1 MPITLPNFSANQ
13 PQKGLVSDLSTA
25 LSAYMAQKQ
34 EDLKNEGQQYENMYT
49 KAKGEKAPEFVE
61 SEIQRNKNLAL
72 MEALKIAHESKYG
85 PLQAQ
90 ADLEAQQALTRHRN
104 AEAQYA
110 GKTTTQKDLAAAF
123 GEGTPEYN
131 NALKKSYNVLEQGGN
146 EIGVPYEQLQA
157 HERTHATK
165 SMESDLKRA
174 DSQVASYKK
183 LKSLK
188 DIQLKHPDMST
199 DFSVAIMNPDKKAG
213 ILEAMKRKYLVNKG
227 KLAAIEKFE
236 KLTADLVATGGEAMG
251 GGQRFTDKLQEL
263 YKARKPDARNTP
275 EANLFVIDNLMNE
288 MLPGFSYGK
297 DLRHGLKNR
306 IKIIP
311 DDEKYRELSL
321 QEMERPNKTSSVDI
335 QGQKYGVT
343 PEIADK
349 ASALRRE
356 QEPSEEDIT
365 YTMGK
370 YGLSREEVLNRI
382 RQQSGR

>member
-1 MPITLPNFSANQ
+1 MPITTHSFAGIEPLTGN
-13 PQKGLVSDLSTA
+13 VSDLSSA
-25 LSAYMAQKQ
+25 LAAYMDQKQ
-34 EDLKNEGQQYENMYT
+34 KRLKNEGQGYENMYS
-49 KAKGEKAPEFVE
+49 KAKGENAEEFVQ

-72 MEALKIAHESKYG
+72 MDALKVAHETKFG
-85 PLQAQ
+85 PQQAQ
-90 ADLEAQQALTRHRN
+90 ADLEAQQALTRQRN

-110 GKTTTQKDLAAAF
+110 GKTTTQRDLAAAF

-131 NALKKSYNVLEQGGN
+131 KALKKSYNVLEQGGN
-146 EIGVPYEQLQA
+146 EIGVPYEQMPA

-165 SMESDLKRA
+165 TMEQDLKRA

-183 LKSLK
+183 LKALK

-199 DFSVAIMNPDKKAG
+199 DFSVAIMNPDKKTG
-213 ILEAMKRKYLVNKG
+213 IIEAMKRKYLVDKN

-263 YKARKPDARNTP
+263 YKARKPDSRNTP
-275 EANLFVIDNLMNE
+275 EANIFVIENLMNE

-297 DLRHGLKNR
+297 DLRYGLKNR

-321 QEMERPNKTSSVDI
+321 HEIERPNKTSSIDI
-335 QGQKYGVT
+335 QGQKYGVA
-343 PEIADK
+343 PEV
-349 ASALRRE
+349 
-356 QEPSEEDIT
+356 SEAFRSQNPNGVSKYSDEEL
-365 YTMGK
+365 YRMMGA
-370 YGLSREEVLNRI
+370 G
-382 RQQSGR
+382 Q